1 MHFLKTGE
9 HHAFAL
15 GIDPLAG
22 QVIQTEHHVLGRDD
36 DRLAVGRAEDVV
48 GGHHQRPGFE
58 LRLDGQR
65 DVHRH
70 LVAVEVG
77 VEGGADQ
84 RVQLDGLAF
93 D

>member
-1 MHFLKTGE
+1 MTLLVDFFLGQACLDPGVKLHLPIFVGAMHFLETGE

-48 GGHHQRPGFE
+48 GGHH
-58 LRLDGQR
+58 
-65 DVHRH
+65 
-70 LVAVEVG
+70 
-77 VEGGADQ
+77 
-84 RVQLDGLAF
+84 
-93 D
+93 